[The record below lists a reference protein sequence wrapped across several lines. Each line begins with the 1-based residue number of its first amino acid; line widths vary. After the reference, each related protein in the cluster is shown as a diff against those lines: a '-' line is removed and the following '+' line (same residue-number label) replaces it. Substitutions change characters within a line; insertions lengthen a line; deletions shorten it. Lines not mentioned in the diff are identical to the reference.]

1 MKQTHFRVSVD
12 PIFRDLDGKPYTTS
26 NPDRNSHRLAASIR
40 REFEAAIDAVTN
52 CQPSN
57 LPAQLDRLRAVRTLC
72 DSSMPL
78 LPESQTVRSPRQ
90 LGHPLTV
97 EDFREACL
105 HVLGHYRP
113 PVWMSP
119 GRTQLEEI
127 SAKLDAVAALVCK
140 VNGAAEAFE
149 AIRGGSR

>member
-12 PIFRDLDGKPYTTS
+12 PIFRDIDRTTTATAT
-26 NPDRNSHRLAASIR
+26 PDRHSHRLAASIR
-40 REFEAAIDAVTN
+40 REFEGAIEAVTN
-52 CQPSN
+52 CQPSS

-72 DSSMPL
+72 DASMPL

-97 EDFREACL
+97 EDFREACV
-105 HVLGHYRP
+105 HVLGHHRP

-127 SAKLDAVAALVCK
+127 SAKLDGLAALVCK
-140 VNGAAEAFE
+140 VNGAAEAFQS
-149 AIRGGSR
+149 IRGGGL